1 MKLSILSRFFQPRAG
16 PNDKRDS
23 PISNK
28 LKAFLLG
35 EDIGTG
41 MASTAGVRVN
51 EETAMRVTAVYACV
65 RVIAETVASLPLPLY
80 RRLDRGKEKVT
91 AHPLYSILHDM
102 PNPEMTSFTFRE
114 VLMT

>member
-16 PNDKRDS
+16 PNDRRDS

-51 EETAMRVTAVYACV
+51 EETASA
-65 RVIAETVASLPLPLY
+65 
-80 RRLDRGKEKVT
+80 
-91 AHPLYSILHDM
+91 
-102 PNPEMTSFTFRE
+102 
-114 VLMT
+114 